1 MARFDVLR
9 SMLRAG
15 ADRARETLGDV
26 APLAAARKALAELRR
41 QRLTLSERALTG
53 ALAHMPGVRAATVV
67 ARRGGLSVDVSFHDG
82 DAVACRFEPVAARFA
97 PRGAKELVFRVDPAE
112 AVRDARTR
120 EVGGALAGA
129 IAHTLWAFAL
139 ERRAD
144 VSGAIVDR
152 DGDEQIRVDLRTVPA
167 VREAQ
172 KKSGVAMVLEM
183 MELQG
188 VEVGEGELW
197 LRIKLPTVIG

>member
-9 SMLRAG
+9 SMLRAS
-15 ADRARETLGDV
+15 ADRARESLGDV
-26 APLAAARKALAELRR
+26 APLAAARKAFAEIRR

-53 ALAHMPGVRAATVV
+53 VLAHMPGVRAATVV
-67 ARRGGLSVDVSFHDG
+67 ARHGALSVDVSYHDG
-82 DAVACRFEPVAARFA
+82 TAIACRFEPVAARFA
-97 PRGAKELVFRVDPAE
+97 PRGAKELIFRVDPAE

-120 EVGGALAGA
+120 EIAGAFAGA

-139 ERRAD
+139 DRRPD

-152 DGDEQIRVDLRTVPA
+152 DGEEQIRVDLRTVPA

-172 KKSGVAMVLEM
+172 KKTTVAMMLEM

-188 VEVGEGELW
+188 VEIGDGELW
-197 LRIKLPTVIG
+197 LRIKLPTLGG